1 MSKRRATAK
10 HSNGPG
16 FRSRPAWIAV
26 IGWWSAVVLAIVAT
40 VLLNSWLADETRIG
54 AQRAGIWLA
63 GFAALAAITGWVGS
77 IGSVLK
83 DDGRVR
89 AGASCLLAIPIVSL
103 VMGIIAVSSTVERP
117 TDPLPVLWVIIS
129 GLLLLVG
136 TLLIVLPEHLGTS

>member
-1 MSKRRATAK
+1 M
-10 HSNGPG
+10 
-16 FRSRPAWIAV
+16 

-89 AGASCLLAIPIVSL
+89 AGASCLLHCEKGYMPVS
-103 VMGIIAVSSTVERP
+103 INIEPEAPFRIT
-117 TDPLPVLWVIIS
+117 
-129 GLLLLVG
+129 GLLIQP
-136 TLLIVLPEHLGTS
+136 TFWK

>member
-1 MSKRRATAK
+1 MNDLVVAIL
-10 HSNGPG
+10 
-16 FRSRPAWIAV
+16 RSGTPLVYVTLA
-26 IGWWSAVVLAIVAT
+26 GVV
-40 VLLNSWLADETRIG
+40 